1 MTISATSIADQ
12 LTLDRQ
18 HYIGGC
24 VLVLISAVCYGLQ
37 PFFAFFAYNDG
48 TNTTGLL
55 LSRFCI
61 SSVVLLGWLKLRGIS
76 LPKPKLF
83 IQNLAIGAGYA
94 GAGLG
99 YYNASQSASFSL
111 AVILMF
117 SFPAFVTLF
126 AILFLKEKLTR
137 LRVTSLTLAI
147 SGVIFAAG
155 IDLKGDI
162 TGILW
167 ALFAALSYGSA
178 IIYASHQAKPE
189 NPIASAAV
197 IMIAGSLIFIVVA
210 QFHHITMPQ
219 TATGWSAVIGLALFA
234 TLAPLA
240 TFISGAHRIGA
251 ANASTLS
258 TMEPV
263 VAVVIAVSLLGEPLS
278 WTTITGGVMVVCAAL
293 LLVRQKR

>member
-1 MTISATSIADQ
+1 MTMSATSIADQ

-37 PFFAFFAYNDG
+37 PFFAFFAYNEG

-61 SSVVLLGWLKLRGIS
+61 SSMVLLGWLKLRGIP

-83 IQNLAIGAGYA
+83 CQNLAIGAGYS
-94 GAGLG
+94 GAALG

-126 AILFLKEKLTR
+126 AILFLNEKLTR
-137 LRVTSLTLAI
+137 LKLTSLTLAI

-155 IDLKGDI
+155 LDLKGDL

-167 ALFAALSYGSA
+167 ALFAAFSYGSA
-178 IIYASHQAKPE
+178 IIYGSHQAKPE
-189 NPIASAAV
+189 NPIASACV
-197 IMIAGSLIFIVVA
+197 IMIAGSLTFLLVS
-210 QFHHITMPQ
+210 QFHSISMPQ
-219 TATGWSAVIGLALFA
+219 TVTGWSAILGLALFA
-234 TLAPLA
+234 TLAPVA

-251 ANASTLS
+251 ASASTLS

-278 WTTITGGVMVVCAAL
+278 WTTITGGMLVICAAL